1 VSISLIVTDA
11 SPLITLAVAS
21 ALDTLLL
28 LRQRVIVPDMVRHEI
43 VRHPEKPGASEV
55 MEWIRAHG
63 PDAVVVGSTTEY
75 EEFLILQKTNPNV
88 KIRNRGELAAAE
100 ILTRE
105 LDHKINSAILLF
117 EDSDIRKPNFLIR
130 LPDNVLVMSTS
141 EFLAGLESAK
151 LIKSAQTILA
161 KAVSLR
167 GNAVLSRY
175 IDATA
180 GSEAIRDDWP
190 KRLRPGK
197 SRS

>member
-1 VSISLIVTDA
+1 MSISLIVTDA

-43 VRHPEKPGASEV
+43 VRYPEKPGASEV

-75 EEFLILQKTNPNV
+75 EEFLILQKANPNV
-88 KIRNRGELAAAE
+88 KTRNRGELAAAE
-100 ILTRE
+100 ILTHA
-105 LDHKINSAILLF
+105 LDHKIDAAILLF

-151 LIKSAQTILA
+151 LIRSAQTILA

-175 IDATA
+175 IDATSGA
-180 GSEAIRDDWP
+180 EAVRDDWP
-190 KRLRPGK
+190 KRVRRGK

>member
-1 VSISLIVTDA
+1 MSISLIVTDA

-63 PDAVVVGSTTEY
+63 PDAVVVGSTAEY
-75 EEFLILQKTNPNV
+75 EEFLILQKANPNI

-100 ILTRE
+100 ILTHA
-105 LDHKINSAILLF
+105 LDQKIDAAILLF

-151 LIKSAQTILA
+151 LIKSAHTILA

-175 IDATA
+175 IDATSGA
-180 GSEAIRDDWP
+180 ETIRDDWP
-190 KRLRPGK
+190 KRLRRGK